1 MMLVKNFNSIR
12 SSCMLFRSRKG
23 IKTLFFCNY
32 LSLSYVPRL
41 VRGIQESHNII
52 GSRGQAAG
60 RRRGRAVAFFLVYYL
75 FGFNAWSLPTTEDL
89 QVKQAEERL
98 QKAIENPEFMLHNW
112 IELPTSPAARNKT
125 VHHLSLREAILLAL
139 RYNPNIQ
146 NAELDRIVQRYQ
158 LRLAH
163 NQFELQYALGASG
176 VIQKSKFNGVGTDT
190 TRTFLAS
197 PEFNLKTK
205 LGTEANLSINNNV
218 NDNNNYNPVLN
229 FSLTQPLLRGFGK
242 AVNEAALL
250 DAQDNEWLNKLN
262 LQQSVAD
269 QVTQVIMAYRMLILS
284 GNNLQNQR
292 LQLKEAKKSYEI
304 NEKKIKAGQLEPTG
318 NIQQSYQIES
328 LSLMVEQA
336 ENEFQTASQDLL
348 QTIGLDPEMHISVP
362 SDVVLDKL
370 AVPDLQQSIE
380 QALNHNTVYLAQ
392 KMTLRADERAYKV
405 AKNQQLW
412 QLDVSGNV
420 QSGVLNDV
428 TGANGGVRGIY
439 NGNNITEAA
448 RLTLTVPLHDISR
461 RSQLINAKV
470 RLEKDRLNLL
480 ATKRALITNIT
491 NTINNIKS
499 LAKRYQLALKQV
511 KLAEQSYALE
521 KKKQQAGI
529 SSALDVN
536 NTQNQLIQAQSGL
549 INAKIAYLN
558 QISNLQRTLGTTLE
572 HWQIKLR
579 YGG

>member
-1 MMLVKNFNSIR
+1 MMAKKNAL
-12 SSCMLFRSRKG
+12 LF
-23 IKTLFFCNY
+23 LLCC
-32 LSLSYVPRL
+32 
-41 VRGIQESHNII
+41 
-52 GSRGQAAG
+52 
-60 RRRGRAVAFFLVYYL
+60 L
-75 FGFNAWSLPTTEDL
+75 FGSSGWSIETSQEL
-89 QVKQAEERL
+89 QIKQAEERL
-98 QKAIENPEFMLHNW
+98 QQAIENPEFMLDHW

-125 VHHLSLREAILLAL
+125 QHHLSLREAILLAL
-139 RYNPNIQ
+139 RYNANIQ
-146 NAELDRIVQRYQ
+146 NAELDRILQRYQ

-163 NQFELQYALGASG
+163 NEFELQYALGASG
-176 VIQKSKFNGVGTDT
+176 AIQNSKFNGVGSATS
-190 TRTFLAS
+190 RSVIAS
-197 PEFNLKTK
+197 PEFNLRTK
-205 LGTEANLSINNNV
+205 LGTEANLSIDNNV
-218 NDNNNYNPVLN
+218 SENNNYNPTLN
-229 FSLTQPLLRGFGK
+229 FSLTQPLLRGFGRG
-242 AVNEAALL
+242 VNEAALL
-250 DAQDNEWLNKLN
+250 DAEDNEWLNKLN

-269 QVTQVIMAYRMLILS
+269 QITQVITAYRALILS

-292 LQLKEAKKSYEI
+292 LQLKEAKKSYDT

-336 ENEFQTASQDLL
+336 ENDFQIASQDLL

-362 SDVVLDKL
+362 SDVVLEKL
-370 AVPDLQQSIE
+370 IVPDLHYSIE
-380 QALNHNTVYLAQ
+380 QALNHNTAYLAQ
-392 KMTLRADERAYKV
+392 KMALRADERAYKV

-420 QSGVLNDV
+420 QGGLVNDV
-428 TGANGGVRGIY
+428 TANRGGGGSIY
-439 NGNNITEAA
+439 DGNNITEAA

-461 RSQLINAKV
+461 RSQLINAKI

-480 ATKRALITNIT
+480 ATQRALITNVT
-491 NTINNIKS
+491 NTINNINS

-511 KLAEQSYALE
+511 KLAEQSYNLE

-529 SSALDVN
+529 ASALDVN

-549 INAKIAYLN
+549 IGAKIAYLN
-558 QISNLQRTLGTTLE
+558 QISNLQRTLGTTLD